1 MKRLPL
7 LAIGCALVAA
17 SAFAAQKIA
26 LSNLPPAV
34 QTTIKEQTKDATVLD
49 ISKETEKG
57 KTVYEVESKL
67 NGKTR
72 DFVVDAAGKVIEVEE
87 ETDLAAVPAAVKQA
101 IDKASAGGTLK
112 KVEKTTQGTTVRYE
126 AAIVKN
132 GKILEITVN
141 GDGTI
146 QKNDD

>member
-1 MKRLPL
+1 MTRLPL
-7 LAIGCALVAA
+7 FTICVLVAA
-17 SAFAAQKIA
+17 SAFAGQKIA
-26 LSNLPPAV
+26 ISSLPPVV
-34 QTTIKEQTKDATVLD
+34 QATVKEQTKDATVLN
-49 ISKETEKG
+49 IAKETEKG

-101 IDKASAGGTLK
+101 LEKASAGGTLK
-112 KVEKTTQGTTVRYE
+112 KVEKTTQGTITRYE

-132 GKILEITVN
+132 GKTSEITVN

-146 QKNDD
+146 QKD